1 MGQGLQ
7 LAMIGVAVGVAGALA
22 LNRLIASVLF
32 GVQPTDLGTLGAVI
46 STITLVAALAC
57 GLPAWRAARLN
68 PNDILGKE

>member
-1 MGQGLQ
+1 
-7 LAMIGVAVGVAGALA
+7 